1 MPSCCNQK
9 SESVTRPPYLEVTR
23 DRASA
28 GVCGCVR
35 GRTVGKRR
43 SNEGLWIEEVYS
55 PNCTHTEQ
63 TAAT

>member
-1 MPSCCNQK
+1 M
-9 SESVTRPPYLEVTR
+9 EVTR